1 MNHFQVNGRNV
12 FTIEFDREKRSDK
25 IRNHADEEFLSV
37 QYNEAGQ
44 VVSITA
50 QGRPRLAALT
60 AFYDAI
66 GRQKRISW
74 GNATIDF
81 AYDRQ
86 NRITQVAVG
95 LAALPLKYT
104 TFCED
109 TFVDRY
115 IRQYSVLRL
124 KLGLNLVMTA

>member
-1 MNHFQVNGRNV
+1 MKHFQVNGRNV

-44 VVSITA
+44 VVSIAA

-86 NRITQVAVG
+86 NRITQLAVG
-95 LAALPLKYT
+95 LAANLLT
-104 TFCED
+104 
-109 TFVDRY
+109 
-115 IRQYSVLRL
+115 RL
-124 KLGLNLVMTA
+124 YFDFFFRGGHENKLHSMGNEL